1 MLWFLIAV
9 RIFYFKDMQPQAILF
24 GGLRVAVASE
34 IPLSRPSAFP
44 LQYISFIAKHL
55 CAILP
60 NALMHM
66 L

>member
-1 MLWFLIAV
+1 M
-9 RIFYFKDMQPQAILF
+9 
-24 GGLRVAVASE
+24 AVASE

-55 CAILP
+55 CAILSG
-60 NALMHM
+60 ALMYM